1 MNKNYSQ
8 VSLQWEATSHLCV
21 QADIEESLLIL
32 TIAPLVLFSKSV
44 LNENNLVLFQV
55 IIIIIIIINIAIV
68 VIKMIFKY
76 LSMRHTASFLLNDP
90 FEFYIIFVT

>member
-55 IIIIIIIINIAIV
+55 IIIIIIINIAIV

>member
-1 MNKNYSQ
+1 MNKNYLQ
-8 VSLQWEATSHLCV
+8 VSLQWEATSHLCA

-55 IIIIIIIINIAIV
+55 IIIIIIINIAIV

-76 LSMRHTASFLLNDP
+76 LFMRHTASFLLNDP
-90 FEFYIIFVT
+90 FEFYIIFLT